1 VCSVGDPA
9 GAFSFSFVVL
19 VHFLGLLLPT
29 HENEDRLRERGTSVI
44 ASIWWTEN
52 RVIHESREAHR
63 PEPNRAAVGGSEIC
77 E

>member
-1 VCSVGDPA
+1 
-9 GAFSFSFVVL
+9 
-19 VHFLGLLLPT
+19 
-29 HENEDRLRERGTSVI
+29 VI